1 MKIYRVEM
9 MDRISYHECMTGG
22 YNYKVIYYDV
32 EAKNKEQALQIA
44 KKDNPSYFLNE
55 GYVREV
61 DKVEYTTNEKDRL
74 IDYIATLEKSL
85 ALAKED
91 LKKFE

>member
-9 MDRISYHECMTGG
+9 MNSSSYHEYMTGG
-22 YNYKVIYYDV
+22 YNYSVIYYDV
-32 EAKNKEQALQIA
+32 KAENKEQALAIA
-44 KKDNPSYFLNE
+44 KKDNPSYHINE

-61 DKVEYTTNEKDRL
+61 NKVEHTTSEKDR
-74 IDYIATLEKSL
+74 IIARIADLEKSL

-91 LKKFE
+91 LKRFE

>member
-9 MDRISYHECMTGG
+9 MDRGSYHEYMTGG
-22 YNYKVIYYDV
+22 YNYKVTYYDV
-32 EAKNKEQALQIA
+32 KAENKEQALAFA

-61 DKVEYTTNEKDRL
+61 AKVEHTTGEKDR
-74 IDYIATLEKSL
+74 IIARIAELEKCL
-85 ALAKED
+85 AMAKEN